1 MPTVKAPSK
10 TTSAEPE
17 GTPDA
22 GPPRGGRGLE
32 HRAEKARAR
41 RGFLIGLPSL
51 TYLVLLF
58 AVPLGIVLVYSF
70 ATRSRTGRTVLGGWS
85 LDAYGRLADGLV
97 VEIFLR
103 SLWLAVLATVVCLV
117 LAYPFA
123 YYLATRSPKV
133 RGILLVLVMIPF
145 WSNFLVRTYA
155 WRVLLGTDGPFIR
168 FLESVGIGELRL
180 LFTPFAIVL
189 GLVYGFLPFMIL
201 PLYASIE
208 RIDFSLV
215 EAARDLYASGWQA
228 FRKVTWP
235 LSLPGVIAGSI
246 LVFIPSFGAYVTPEI
261 LGGSK
266 TTMIG
271 SYVVRQFLS
280 ARDWPFGAAISFAIL
295 AVMLVAAR
303 LYFRSGGRNL

>member
-1 MPTVKAPSK
+1 MSMTNAPVREPTDEPSEP
-10 TTSAEPE
+10 APE
-17 GTPDA
+17 GA
-22 GPPRGGRGLE
+22 GGPGLE
-32 HRAEKARAR
+32 HREERARAR
-41 RGFLIGLPSL
+41 RGLLIGLPSL
-51 TYLVLLF
+51 VYLVLLF

-70 ATRSRTGRTVLGGWS
+70 ATRSRTGRTILGDWS
-85 LDAYGRLADGLV
+85 LDAYGRLIDSLV
-97 VEIFLR
+97 LEIFLR
-103 SLWLAVLATVVCLV
+103 SVWLAVVSTVICLV

-123 YYLATRSPKV
+123 YYLATRSA
-133 RGILLVLVMIPF
+133 RSRAILLVLVMIPF

-155 WRVLLGTDGPFIR
+155 WRVLLGSDGPLVGL
-168 FLESVGIGELRL
+168 LEGVGVEDLRL

-215 EAARDLYASGWQA
+215 EAARDLYGTGWQA
-228 FRKVTWP
+228 FRTVTWP
-235 LSLPGVIAGSI
+235 LSRPGVIAGSI

-266 TTMIG
+266 TTMLG

-280 ARDWPFGAAISFAIL
+280 ARDWPFGSALSFAIL
-295 AVMLVAAR
+295 AVMLVAAMV
-303 LYFRSGGRNL
+303 YFRTGGKSL